1 MCKCKF
7 TVIILIDNEQES
19 RIEYL
24 NNVGEVQYIYC
35 SEDSIVTSLNSALD
49 QAKGEYIYISNSESD
64 ILPEFFANVVENIQS
79 MPAGSDFIAVPTRY
93 MHGYRET
100 RVRQSQG
107 NKKVCVLD
115 KEYAYGIGFTELSSV
130 VLKKSAISR
139 FQKGKTFSE
148 AKQLFLNELIDKCDT
163 FLWMNECAG
172 VVDIHK
178 KNEDIEK
185 EYGSLEAYICFYLGE
200 FWNQEI
206 RKYEEKYTFI
216 PYYVQYAFIDE
227 LIGFLTSHNSLAQEN
242 PVIEEVFW
250 SVITPSLELLEDNL
264 LIDALGMHDMS
275 RIIYFF
281 EKKYHI
287 YASLNDM
294 NDDIEICVGN
304 AVIGRLSYQSVIL
317 HFVEVK
323 DGVLHIEGESS
334 IPACIEREN
343 AETGIEINGEAV
355 YGTTE
360 RRTNHKHILNQVY
373 EYAYTFSIDYKLDEC
388 EKLEVRFFSDVNG
401 KKIFYRAITSMR
413 FMPVSNEISH
423 SYKIQCGYVITM
435 HGDVLCCE
443 KENSASLNKCENAYQ
458 SSLKQIGTDPAR
470 KAARLREY
478 YFYFKKQKK
487 KAIWL
492 FLDRIDKADDNG
504 EAMFRYVNENEKH
517 IADTYFIID
526 KTCNDYERLQQYG
539 KVVAANSN
547 KHKLLLLLADY
558 IFTSQLNG
566 FIENP
571 FGQNSCYY
579 RDLYHQANVVFL
591 QHGITKDDHTKWLN
605 RYNQNL
611 KGLITSAKQETDSFC
626 QYDYFYTP
634 DKIWETGMPR
644 YDYLYHA
651 EKKYILFMPTWRENL
666 MEQRWNPELK
676 VWQWRS
682 IDDFK
687 NSQYCKTYSAILSNE
702 ELVNYC
708 EENGY
713 KIIFLP
719 HPLVQPYRDCFNIH
733 EKVEVWSM
741 DKRWRDAFAECELM
755 ITDYSSVAFDFAYL
769 RKPVIYYQFD
779 QEEFFAHHTYKKGYF
794 NYYDS
799 GFGEVILS
807 DQELFSLI
815 KSYVKNQCALKEKY
829 KERINQFFAYEDHNC
844 CKRII
849 ERVKQC
855 QDQ

>member
-1 MCKCKF
+1 MCCKF
-7 TVIILIDNEQES
+7 TVIVLTDKEQES

-24 NNVGEVQYIYC
+24 ENVGEIQYIYC
-35 SEDSIVTSLNSALD
+35 MGSNRVTSLNAALD
-49 QAKGEYIYISNSESD
+49 QAAGEYIYISNAESD
-64 ILPEFFANVVENIQS
+64 ISSEFFTCVEENIQY
-79 MPAGSDFIAVPTRY
+79 MPEESAFAAVPIKY
-93 MHGYRET
+93 MHGQRKT
-100 RVRQSQG
+100 RIRQKYG
-107 NKKVCVLD
+107 NKNACVLHT
-115 KEYAYGIGFTELSSV
+115 EYTYGTGFTELSSV
-130 VLKKSAISR
+130 ILRKSSIGR
-139 FQKGKTFSE
+139 FQENKTFNE
-148 AKQLFLNELIDKCDT
+148 AKQLFLNHLLEQCNV
-163 FLWMNECAG
+163 FLWINECAG
-172 VVDIHK
+172 VVDTHK
-178 KNEDIEK
+178 KNEEIEK
-185 EYGSLEAYICFYLGE
+185 EYGSLEAYIRSYLGE
-200 FWNQEI
+200 FWNQEL
-206 RKYEEKYTFI
+206 RKYEKQYTFI
-216 PYYVQYAFIDE
+216 PYHVQYAFVDE
-227 LIGFLTSHNSLAQEN
+227 LIGFLSSHNNLAEEN
-242 PVIEEVFW
+242 SDIEEIFW
-250 SVITPSLELLEDNL
+250 AAITPSLERLEDNL
-264 LIDALGMHDMS
+264 LIDALGMHDMP
-275 RIIYFF
+275 RIIHFF
-281 EKKYHI
+281 EKKYHR
-287 YASLNDM
+287 YANLNDLD
-294 NDDIEICVGN
+294 DDIEICVGN

-317 HFVEVK
+317 HFAEIK

-334 IPACIEREN
+334 IPACMEREM
-343 AETGIEINGEAV
+343 ARIGIEMNGKAA
-355 YGTTE
+355 YGKIE
-360 RRTNHKHILNQVY
+360 KRTNHKQILNQIY
-373 EYAYTFSIDYKLDEC
+373 EYAYTFSIDYELNEC
-388 EKLEVRFFSDVNG
+388 EKLTVRFFTEVAG

-423 SYKIQCGYVITM
+423 SYKIQCGYVM
-435 HGDVLCCE
+435 KMNGDALCCE
-443 KENSASLNKCENAYQ
+443 KENANSFHKCENAYQ
-458 SSLKQIGTDPAR
+458 SSLKEIGTEPAR
-470 KAARLREY
+470 KAIRLREY
-478 YFYFKKQKK
+478 YFYFKKRKK

-492 FLDRIDKADDNG
+492 FFDRIDKADDNG
-504 EAMFRYVNENEKH
+504 EAMFRYVNENEKD

-526 KTCNDYERLQQYG
+526 KTCSDYKRLQQYG
-539 KVVAANSN
+539 KVVAANSK

-571 FGQNSCYY
+571 FGQNTCYY

-611 KGLITSAKQETDSFC
+611 KGLVTSAKQETQSFC

-644 YDYLYHA
+644 YDELYHA

-702 ELVNYC
+702 EFVNFC

-719 HPLVQPYRDCFNIH
+719 HPLVQPYGDCFRIH

-794 NYYDS
+794 DYYDS
-799 GFGEVILS
+799 GFGEVILY

-815 KSYVKNQCALKEKY
+815 KSYVKNQCALKTKY
-829 KERINQFFAYEDHNC
+829 KERINQFFTYEDHNC

-849 ERVKQC
+849 ERVKEC
-855 QDQ
+855 QKQ